1 MTKMSLG
8 ECEEKKQKRVY
19 TRGAKMVMG
28 YIVYSIACMIV
39 VNQTKDRSESVGSVK
54 YGSSAW
60 HDGDTTNQV
69 QSRPDSDARQ

>member
-8 ECEEKKQKRVY
+8 ECEEKNKKRVY

-54 YGSSAW
+54 
-60 HDGDTTNQV
+60 
-69 QSRPDSDARQ
+69 